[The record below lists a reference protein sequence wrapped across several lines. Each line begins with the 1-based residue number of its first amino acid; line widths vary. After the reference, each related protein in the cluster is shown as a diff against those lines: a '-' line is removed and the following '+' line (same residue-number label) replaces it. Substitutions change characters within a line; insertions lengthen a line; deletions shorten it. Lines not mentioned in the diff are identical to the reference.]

1 MRTLAIWLLTKKVP
15 QRFPPPPGLDW
26 PEDGT
31 FLQDGGGRA
40 ALVPARRS
48 GPRAAYLHTRARS
61 HRGRREGY
69 SQDEV
74 TVRCAARAAVAR
86 RADAA
91 PGLERA
97 ADRHGSRARPF
108 APRVARAAIPARSRP
123 ARRGGDAAPLHGAGD
138 ESARVSGAHAL
149 PRSPRRPRAAA
160 QSHVARPARTLLP
173 AEAALAVRLSPAPD
187 ELRRLRYRE
196 RDPGRILGES
206 GRCRVQ
212 QLLSGRL
219 AGPLARRHRGDR
231 GAAGTSTRGS
241 AGRGPGG
248 TFDTRR
254 THRHHGRLR
263 VLRELQAPH
272 SAQRLVRLR

>member
-1 MRTLAIWLLTKKVP
+1 MRTLAMWLLTKKVP

-74 TVRCAARAAVAR
+74 TVRCAARAAVA
-86 RADAA
+86 
-91 PGLERA
+91 
-97 ADRHGSRARPF
+97 
-108 APRVARAAIPARSRP
+108 
-123 ARRGGDAAPLHGAGD
+123 
-138 ESARVSGAHAL
+138 
-149 PRSPRRPRAAA
+149 
-160 QSHVARPARTLLP
+160 LP

-187 ELRRLRYRE
+187 ELRRMRYRE
-196 RDPGRILGES
+196 RDPGRLLGES
-206 GRCRVQ
+206 GRRRVQ
-212 QLLSGRL
+212 QLRSGRL
-219 AGPLARRHRGDR
+219 AGSLARRHRGDR
-231 GAAGTSTRGS
+231 SAASTSTRGS
-241 AGRGPGG
+241 AGRRSGG

-254 THRHHGRLR
+254 THRHHRRLR

-272 SAQRLVRLR
+272 SA